1 MSMINLAKDY
11 RLFSPEELREYIYK
25 GLVEI
30 NGYDATDM
38 FEYIFQGVIFKADVD
53 KIVQEARDEWD
64 EEDDSSGLRD
74 RIERAISD
82 LEGDD

>member
-11 RLFSPEELREYIYK
+11 RLFSPEELREYVYK

-38 FEYIFQGVIFKADVD
+38 FEYIFQGVMFKEDVD
-53 KIVQEARDEWD
+53 KLIEEARDEWD
-64 EEDDSSGLRD
+64 SEDESSSLRD
-74 RIERAISD
+74 RIGEAIRVLERD
-82 LEGDD
+82 